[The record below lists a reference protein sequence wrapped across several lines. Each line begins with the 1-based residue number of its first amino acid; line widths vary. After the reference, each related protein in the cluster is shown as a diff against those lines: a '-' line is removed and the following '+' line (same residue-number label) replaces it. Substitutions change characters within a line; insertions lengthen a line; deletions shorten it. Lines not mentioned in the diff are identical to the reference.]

1 MTEEKHERLL
11 LDLPKY
17 GLTEAVFH
25 LFFFFNLASYPAT
38 YGKTM
43 IFDEDYPAVFA
54 SFLIR
59 LNFDKTKIYPK
70 YYWAFAQSENYI
82 EQAARLMTGGG
93 QLQFNGNA
101 IIKIQIPVPIIEEQ
115 QTIVKAIEEEM
126 QLVNANKRLIEIFEQ
141 KIKTKIGEVWGV
153 KEEVE
158 TAI

>member
-1 MTEEKHERLL
+1 MVCQNGGGRK
-11 LDLPKY
+11 PC
-17 GLTEAVFH
+17 FNF
-25 LFFFFNLASYPAT
+25 LFLNLASYPAT

-93 QLQFNGNA
+93 QPQFNGNA
-101 IIKIQIPVPIIEEQ
+101 IIKI
-115 QTIVKAIEEEM
+115 
-126 QLVNANKRLIEIFEQ
+126 
-141 KIKTKIGEVWGV
+141 
-153 KEEVE
+153 
-158 TAI
+158 